1 VVRAESE
8 GENRGSRFTFTL
20 PVAVEPALTESTPA
34 ELAPVEPFLEGRTV
48 LVVEDEPQTQD
59 LMRLVVEDLLGGVAR
74 VCDDGEQAMREAA
87 ERPPALILLDLQLP
101 RTDGWEVFN
110 RVRALGLAVPVVLA
124 TVVTSAR
131 AQAERLGFDAF
142 LAKPFS
148 LDELL
153 AVVGRLTPPAAG
165 EPA

>member
-1 VVRAESE
+1 
-8 GENRGSRFTFTL
+8 
-20 PVAVEPALTESTPA
+20 
-34 ELAPVEPFLEGRTV
+34 
-48 LVVEDEPQTQD
+48 
-59 LMRLVVEDLLGGVAR
+59 
-74 VCDDGEQAMREAA
+74 
-87 ERPPALILLDLQLP
+87 
-101 RTDGWEVFN
+101 VFN

>member
-1 VVRAESE
+1 MTALPAGRSVARLSGGARASTVAI
-8 GENRGSRFTFTL
+8 RGQRRGGCHGRAARPRRRRRSAHPRFH
-20 PVAVEPALTESTPA
+20 P
-34 ELAPVEPFLEGRTV
+34 GRAGV
-48 LVVEDEPQTQD
+48 GGLWGRHGRQ
-59 LMRLVVEDLLGGVAR
+59 RAGGVER
-74 VCDDGEQAMREAA
+74 IA

-153 AVVGRLTPPAAG
+153 AVVGCLTPPAAG